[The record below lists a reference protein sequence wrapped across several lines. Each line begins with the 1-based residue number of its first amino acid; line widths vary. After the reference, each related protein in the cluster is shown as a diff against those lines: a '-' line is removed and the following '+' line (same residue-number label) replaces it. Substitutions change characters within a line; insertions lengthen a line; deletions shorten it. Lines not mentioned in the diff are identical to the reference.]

1 MFVNARFAGPSTQ
14 IRSRPAHFAGAPPR
28 LARLSSARAAF
39 FSARP
44 PLVPATRL
52 SVPPRRTNGGAVR
65 VAATTSGGQGSAGSV
80 AVGSFRAGQ
89 KRAEVRLPALLLTLT
104 SAEVLRG
111 GAQGSAEAVDA
122 AVAGGATMVV
132 VGEEGAGGAGMELF
146 EAACAVKEV
155 VRGRVPLLVAER
167 ADIAAAAGADGVL
180 LSDNG
185 RETDERSMTRSH
197 GGMAWSHGGMAW
209 SHGGMAWS
217 HGGMAWSHGGMAWS
231 HGGMAWLHG
240 GMAWSHGGMAWL
252 HGGMAWSHGGM
263 AWSHGGMAW
272 HMTRRSSQGILM
284 ASFTWCDTWSHSPLT
299 ATVLH
304 PPPASLSLL
313 LNPQPMWH
321 PSHTSS
327 LLPFILRP
335 SHAFLCHSSP
345 LPSASPLLPVVAPLW
360 ARPFASPRTYT
371 HPSGLP
377 AVAARRMM
385 ESAASGPLLPLVARR
400 VASVAAAVTATTA
413 DGADLIL
420 LAPSAAAPGRGAISA
435 SSAGRSA
442 DAAAVAQ
449 VRARQVS
456 IPVLVQRGEGAAW
469 AGGEGVQWVRGV
481 MGSGAA
487 GVAVT
492 LSSLLQAAAT
502 EPAEAAE
509 GADGAEAGEVGSV
522 AGGGES
528 RAMRAAVGRVV
539 GAMADARWVTKGM
552 GEGAG
557 EESETESEGESEEEG
572 EEVGMG
578 VGGAAGGE
586 VLGRGDVEE
595 VREEVE
601 QVLSGVGGPPG
612 PAAASAVAGEDVRL
626 QVAREGEGEK
636 GEKGGK
642 EEEEEEEGEGRE
654 GRGLLDV
661 EGRRIMKAER
671 KLLSSLLALL
681 RAACPDMAEIQLLE
695 DSLARLGE
703 PFLVVVVGEFNSGKS
718 SLVNA
723 LLGDAFLK
731 VGVVPTTNEITLLRH
746 LDTSPSSQ
754 LRARAAQA
762 ASSAALSA
770 AAAGSQRGA
779 VAGRAAARAVAGR
792 MAVEEQRHPDG
803 HMIRFL
809 PADLLK
815 QMNVVD
821 TPGTNVILERQQ
833 RLTEEFVP
841 QADLVLFVLSADRP
855 LTESEVSFL
864 RYIRQWGKKVVF
876 ALNKVDSLSSP
887 ADVREVQEF
896 VTANVK
902 RLLAVDTVLCFPL
915 ASRPALAAK
924 LLHNAPYPFPP
935 APSPALSS
943 SSAALPPP
951 DPAAQAAAV
960 RLRNDPSYQASGFAD
975 LEIFIQQFLEGSSD
989 AGAERLRLK
998 LDTPLG
1004 VASALLA
1011 GAEAQLTAQAEA
1023 AARDDEALAAVEAQM
1038 EGYGAAMR
1046 TDSLLQRSRVAVLV
1060 REAAGRAEEFV
1071 EATLRL
1077 GNADVMIQY
1086 LFSPPG
1092 GGGGGSGD
1100 GASGSGGML
1109 PVSKSFQ
1116 TQIVG
1121 TVVADVRRAL
1131 VEHHVWLRSNNARQ
1145 LASYRDFARTRWP
1158 SVPPAPALPGSEE
1171 EGEGEGEE
1179 GRIPETVGILEG
1191 FSPRA
1196 AALLLEEEMRES
1208 VVSTVT
1214 GLGVAGVSASVLT
1227 AVLQSSLED
1236 LLALTVCTAGGSL
1249 NVLTFPQRREKVKG
1263 KIRQRAAGL
1272 IKRLEEGL
1280 EGELQS
1286 RLADLET
1293 RIRAELAPYRRAVD
1307 DELVRVDA
1315 LQSQLQMSTQQLEE
1329 LRQRVRNLAV

>member
-14 IRSRPAHFAGAPPR
+14 TRSRPAIFTAAPPR
-28 LARLSSARAAF
+28 LARLSCARAAF
-39 FSARP
+39 FSARL

-52 SVPPRRTNGGAVR
+52 SAPSRRTIGGAVR

-185 RETDERSMTRSH
+185 AMRAR
-197 GGMAWSHGGMAW
+197 GGGAMSVGG
-209 SHGGMAWS
+209 GP
-217 HGGMAWSHGGMAWS
+217 
-231 HGGMAWLHG
+231 
-240 GMAWSHGGMAWL
+240 
-252 HGGMAWSHGGM
+252 
-263 AWSHGGMAW
+263 
-272 HMTRRSSQGILM
+272 
-284 ASFTWCDTWSHSPLT
+284 SPLLGT
-299 ATVLH
+299 ALH
-304 PPPASLSLL
+304 PPPSLSLL
-313 LNPQPMWH
+313 LKPAAYVA
-321 PSHTSS
+321 SRHTSRR
-327 LLPFILRP
+327 PFTLRP
-335 SHAFLCHSSP
+335 LTPISATPLLYP
-345 LPSASPLLPVVAPLW
+345 LPPRFSPCSRPSAPWPLASPHAC
-360 ARPFASPRTYT
+360 A
-371 HPSGLP
+371 HPPGLP

-420 LAPSAAAPGRGAISA
+420 LAPSAAVPVVGAT
-435 SSAGRSA
+435 SSAASA

-456 IPVLVQRGEGAAW
+456 IPVLVQRGEGSAW

-487 GVAVT
+487 GVAVS
-492 LSSLLQAAAT
+492 LFSLLQAEAA

-509 GADGAEAGEVGSV
+509 GAEGAGAGEVGGV
-522 AGGGES
+522 GGGGES

-557 EESETESEGESEEEG
+557 GESETESEGENEEEG

-578 VGGAAGGE
+578 VGGTAGEEGS
-586 VLGRGDVEE
+586 GRGDEE
-595 VREEVE
+595 EGREEVE

-612 PAAASAVAGEDVRL
+612 PAAASAVAGEDVRV
-626 QVAREGEGEK
+626 QGAGEGE
-636 GEKGGK
+636 EVK
-642 EEEEEEEGEGRE
+642 EEEVEEEGEGRE

-671 KLLSSLLALL
+671 KLLTSLLALL
-681 RAACPDMAEIQLLE
+681 RTACPDMAEIQLLE

-746 LDTSPSSQ
+746 LDSSPASQ

-876 ALNKVDSLSSP
+876 VLNKVDSLSSP

-935 APSPALSS
+935 APSPALASS
-943 SSAALPPP
+943 SSAAALPPR
-951 DPAAQAAAV
+951 DPAAQAAAA
-960 RLRNDPSYQASGFAD
+960 RLRNDPSYQASGFAA

-1011 GAEAQLTAQAEA
+1011 GAEAQLAAQAQA

-1046 TDSLLQRSRVAVLV
+1046 TDSLLQRARVAALV

-1077 GNADVMIQY
+1077 GNADVMLQY

-1092 GGGGGSGD
+1092 GGGGGGGD

-1158 SVPPAPALPGSEE
+1158 DVPPASLPPGSDE

-1208 VVSTVT
+1208 LYLLLPCLAILSPSLLRYHIFTSPCHPVFTSCVRHDHNTGHGMAQVVSTVT

-1315 LQSQLQMSTQQLEE
+1315 LQSQLQTSTQQLEE

>member
-1 MFVNARFAGPSTQ
+1 
-14 IRSRPAHFAGAPPR
+14 
-28 LARLSSARAAF
+28 
-39 FSARP
+39 
-44 PLVPATRL
+44 
-52 SVPPRRTNGGAVR
+52 
-65 VAATTSGGQGSAGSV
+65 
-80 AVGSFRAGQ
+80 
-89 KRAEVRLPALLLTLT
+89 
-104 SAEVLRG
+104 
-111 GAQGSAEAVDA
+111 
-122 AVAGGATMVV
+122 
-132 VGEEGAGGAGMELF
+132 MELF

-185 RETDERSMTRSH
+185 
-197 GGMAWSHGGMAW
+197 
-209 SHGGMAWS
+209 
-217 HGGMAWSHGGMAWS
+217 
-231 HGGMAWLHG
+231 
-240 GMAWSHGGMAWL
+240 
-252 HGGMAWSHGGM
+252 
-263 AWSHGGMAW
+263 
-272 HMTRRSSQGILM
+272 
-284 ASFTWCDTWSHSPLT
+284 
-299 ATVLH
+299 
-304 PPPASLSLL
+304 
-313 LNPQPMWH
+313 
-321 PSHTSS
+321 
-327 LLPFILRP
+327 
-335 SHAFLCHSSP
+335 
-345 LPSASPLLPVVAPLW
+345 
-360 ARPFASPRTYT
+360 
-371 HPSGLP
+371 LP
-377 AVAARRMM
+377 AVATRRMM

-420 LAPSAAAPGRGAISA
+420 LAPCAATAAPGGAA
-435 SSAGRSA
+435 LTATTAPRTA

-469 AGGEGVQWVRGV
+469 AGGEGVQWVCGV

-487 GVAVT
+487 GVAVS
-492 LSSLLQAAAT
+492 LSSLLQAAAA

-509 GADGAEAGEVGSV
+509 GAEGAESGEVRGEG
-522 AGGGES
+522 GGGES
-528 RAMRAAVGRVV
+528 RAMRAVVGRVV
-539 GAMADARWVTKGM
+539 GAMADARWVTRGA
-552 GEGAG
+552 GQREGAG
-557 EESETESEGESEEEG
+557 EDSEEESEAESEVESEDET
-572 EEVGMG
+572 EEVGVGVG
-578 VGGAAGGE
+578 VGGAAEEEGR
-586 VLGRGDVEE
+586 GRGDVEE
-595 VREEVE
+595 GREEVE
-601 QVLSGVGGPPG
+601 QVLSSVGGPPG
-612 PAAASAVAGEDVRL
+612 PAAASAVAGEDVRV
-626 QVAREGEGEK
+626 QGAGAGEGEK
-636 GEKGGK
+636 GEK
-642 EEEEEEEGEGRE
+642 EEEEEGESRE

-671 KLLSSLLALL
+671 KLLMSLLALL
-681 RAACPDMAEIQLLE
+681 RAACPHMAEIQLLE

-746 LDTSPSSQ
+746 LDSSPSSQ

-935 APSPALSS
+935 APSPALASS
-943 SSAALPPP
+943 TATIPPP
-951 DPAAQAAAV
+951 DPAAQAAAA

-1046 TDSLLQRSRVAVLV
+1046 TDSLLQRARVAALV

-1077 GNADVMIQY
+1077 GNADVMLQY

-1092 GGGGGSGD
+1092 GGGWGGGD
-1100 GASGSGGML
+1100 GASGGGSML

-1158 SVPPAPALPGSEE
+1158 SVPPGPTQPGSEE

-1214 GLGVAGVSASVLT
+1214 GLVVAGVSASVLT

-1249 NVLTFPQRREKVKG
+1249 NVLTFPQRREQVKG

-1286 RLADLET
+1286 RLADLES
-1293 RIRAELAPYRRAVD
+1293 RIRAELAPYRCAVD
-1307 DELVRVDA
+1307 DELVHVDV
-1315 LQSQLQMSTQQLEE
+1315 LQSQLQTSTQQLEE
-1329 LRQRVRNLAV
+1329 LRQRVRNLAA

>member
-65 VAATTSGGQGSAGSV
+65 VAATTSGGQGSVGSV

-185 RETDERSMTRSH
+185 AM
-197 GGMAWSHGGMAW
+197 G
-209 SHGGMAWS
+209 
-217 HGGMAWSHGGMAWS
+217 
-231 HGGMAWLHG
+231 
-240 GMAWSHGGMAWL
+240 
-252 HGGMAWSHGGM
+252 
-263 AWSHGGMAW
+263 
-272 HMTRRSSQGILM
+272 
-284 ASFTWCDTWSHSPLT
+284 
-299 ATVLH
+299 
-304 PPPASLSLL
+304 
-313 LNPQPMWH
+313 
-321 PSHTSS
+321 HTSS

-345 LPSASPLLPVVAPLW
+345 LPSASPLLPVVAPLC
-360 ARPFASPRTYT
+360 ARPLASPRTYT

-509 GADGAEAGEVGSV
+509 GADGAEAGEVGGV

-943 SSAALPPP
+943 YSAALPPP
-951 DPAAQAAAV
+951 DPAVQAAAV

-1100 GASGSGGML
+1100 GANGSGGML

-1315 LQSQLQMSTQQLEE
+1315 LQSQLQTSTQQLEE